1 MDLSD
6 KLKQRYKK
14 KYPDYQSWKDANGY
28 NSCFHEDTL
37 IWMGDGTEKPI
48 KDIKVGEKVKGYDTY
63 FEPHEY
69 PGFDGA
75 SVTLNPIVDGVV
87 ESLIEKEV
95 DELLQINFSHGK
107 KLLVEPSSIGY
118 ARPLPCGTVEHPD
131 GTVTEGCASEPQNNG
146 VEGSISKYEAHACC
160 NVGWMA
166 VDLKEAISEYGEW
179 NEEEFANS
187 NLTGRINSDTFCGI
201 DEGTGVY
208 ANEEFIVSDGVWP
221 DEEIDGDNNETK
233 KLFSL
238 QQSKDYTIK
247 SWEIVKG
254 NFKVYNFKKVNDLQ
268 LIFANTVLFGAGE
281 LFEAAYGY

>member
-1 MDLSD
+1 
-6 KLKQRYKK
+6 
-14 KYPDYQSWKDANGY
+14 
-28 NSCFHEDTL
+28 
-37 IWMGDGTEKPI
+37 MGDGTEKPI

-63 FEPHEY
+63 FEPNEV

-107 KLLVEPSSIGY
+107 KLLVEPTSIGY

-146 VEGSISKYEAHACC
+146 VE
-160 NVGWMA
+160 
-166 VDLKEAISEYGEW
+166 
-179 NEEEFANS
+179 EEFENS

-221 DEEIDGDNNETK
+221 DEEIDGDDNETK

-254 NFKVYNFKKVNDLQ
+254 NFKVYNFKKINDLQ
-268 LIFANTVLFGAGE
+268 LVFANTVLFGAGE
-281 LFEAAYGY
+281 LFDPIYGN